1 MAVCLRAL
9 AFSTAASRSGPGATS
24 ESERKPWSL
33 NMSNSAGKKLV
44 EGPCC
49 IFTSIVPYYQVGS
62 QDHKTFPTPSGM
74 IKSGQTKSALGPSGM
89 GPGHILEGSQLGLHV
104 S

>member
-33 NMSNSAGKKLV
+33 NMSNSPGKRPV
-44 EGPCC
+44 EGPWC
-49 IFTSIVPYYQVGS
+49 IFTTIVPFYLAGPHNY
-62 QDHKTFPTPSGM
+62 KPFPTPSGL
-74 IKSGQTKSALGPSGM
+74 TKSVLGPSGM
-89 GPGHILEGSQLGLHV
+89 GPGLAIEGSLMGLHV